1 LPSAIFITNP
11 HINQHTSEFSYSEIK
26 PNNLA
31 SEIWNLSNIKEV
43 CLFWNAQLKNG
54 DLLFLGNKDGEKE
67 LREIAYNPEI
77 IIEKMKT
84 AIGKNIFPTV
94 ETKNSREFYS
104 SKILPAM
111 EWCLA
116 NVHQVNMFDYTL
128 YQNFNDIKQHMTEV
142 GTSGEID
149 TDVCYKLAYPHYSG
163 MVHVCRYLNSKFVYI
178 REVVRLNR
186 GLYEIVKNKY
196 ALNLDLRRMYDNFLM
211 TLWAIDKSEKLCL
224 SEKIGEDTENYRFI
238 TKDGAL
244 FGSVL
249 LLGFISK
256 NYEEIYSNP
265 HQRGWLFEDFV
276 EKELIERQAIIV
288 KRNFETPKGEI
299 DFICTK
305 GERIF
310 VIEAKDYGPW
320 FDSDYISSRTYS
332 ERINAINERL
342 TKAPP
347 RLKWIELNRKP
358 LGLSMSK
365 KIQGLVITRL
375 HEPHLKIPVGFEY
388 VNVDELDLIFGKS
401 KKAKSQVIKRKFRF
415 GKESLLELEKELLNE
430 NEKAYMQFGLR

>member
-1 LPSAIFITNP
+1 
-11 HINQHTSEFSYSEIK
+11 
-26 PNNLA
+26 
-31 SEIWNLSNIKEV
+31 
-43 CLFWNAQLKNG
+43 
-54 DLLFLGNKDGEKE
+54 
-67 LREIAYNPEI
+67 
-77 IIEKMKT
+77 
-84 AIGKNIFPTV
+84 
-94 ETKNSREFYS
+94 
-104 SKILPAM
+104 
-111 EWCLA
+111 
-116 NVHQVNMFDYTL
+116 
-128 YQNFNDIKQHMTEV
+128 
-142 GTSGEID
+142 
-149 TDVCYKLAYPHYSG
+149 
-163 MVHVCRYLNSKFVYI
+163 
-178 REVVRLNR
+178 
-186 GLYEIVKNKY
+186 
-196 ALNLDLRRMYDNFLM
+196 
-211 TLWAIDKSEKLCL
+211 
-224 SEKIGEDTENYRFI
+224 
-238 TKDGAL
+238 
-244 FGSVL
+244 
-249 LLGFISK
+249 LGFISK

-276 EKELIERQAIIV
+276 EKELIERQAVIV